1 MGAGAK
7 GWGGAIA
14 NGSLGDL
21 ALPATQKSVSSPH
34 ITSIPGNYTAYLS
47 QKVESVAQHW
57 EAHEKQQREISRQV

>member
-1 MGAGAK
+1 MLESGRCDGNPK
-7 GWGGAIA
+7 
-14 NGSLGDL
+14 LGRPS
-21 ALPATQKSVSSPH
+21 LPATQKSVSSTY